1 MILFFSTFDTKH
13 QEYLY
18 MYSRKIRILQY
29 PPKIRILQYMYLI
42 TKPTHQ
48 LGSEGL
54 SDDREQLVI
63 ILMVALASN
72 MENLYIRVVL

>member
-1 MILFFSTFDTKH
+1 
-13 QEYLY
+13 
-18 MYSRKIRILQY
+18 MYSPKIRNLQY
-29 PPKIRILQYMYLI
+29 PPKIRNLQYLI
-42 TKPTHQ
+42 TRPTHQ

-63 ILMVALASN
+63 ILMVAQASN